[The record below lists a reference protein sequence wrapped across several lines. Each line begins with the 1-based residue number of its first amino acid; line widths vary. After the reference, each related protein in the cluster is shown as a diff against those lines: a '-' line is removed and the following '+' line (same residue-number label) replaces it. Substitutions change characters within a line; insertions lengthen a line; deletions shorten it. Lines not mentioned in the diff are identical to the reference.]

1 MFYVLQEL
9 AAFLHGFSRGYA
21 IIHNQYIMYI
31 VHVESFPPFSGLID
45 MPVAERVYV
54 RDRQVQVERQQVGGK
69 HATAG
74 HADNEVEIPWQNA
87 EMLQDAM
94 VQVVYVTI
102 VHVAFSFKKLS
113 IMSYIFFTLCP
124 SCGSRQRLCAV
135 WQVLR
140 HRLRSQHGLW
150 PKAILPGWWPG
161 ACDLRICGAWCGYW
175 LRQWVYP

>member
-69 HATAG
+69 HATARDG
-74 HADNEVEIPWQNA
+74 H
-87 EMLQDAM
+87 
-94 VQVVYVTI
+94 
-102 VHVAFSFKKLS
+102 
-113 IMSYIFFTLCP
+113 
-124 SCGSRQRLCAV
+124 
-135 WQVLR
+135 
-140 HRLRSQHGLW
+140 
-150 PKAILPGWWPG
+150 
-161 ACDLRICGAWCGYW
+161 CGAR
-175 LRQWVYP
+175 RQ

>member
-54 RDRQVQVERQQVGGK
+54 RDRQVQVERQRYMNYRNIDDLN
-69 HATAG
+69 
-74 HADNEVEIPWQNA
+74 DNEVEIPWQNA

-94 VQVVYVTI
+94 V
-102 VHVAFSFKKLS
+102 
-113 IMSYIFFTLCP
+113 
-124 SCGSRQRLCAV
+124 
-135 WQVLR
+135 
-140 HRLRSQHGLW
+140 
-150 PKAILPGWWPG
+150 
-161 ACDLRICGAWCGYW
+161 
-175 LRQWVYP
+175 

>member
-54 RDRQVQVERQQVGGK
+54 RDRQVQVEQPAGWRET
-69 HATAG
+69 ATAG

-87 EMLQDAM
+87 EMLQDARFRSSM
-94 VQVVYVTI
+94 
-102 VHVAFSFKKLS
+102 
-113 IMSYIFFTLCP
+113 
-124 SCGSRQRLCAV
+124 
-135 WQVLR
+135 LR
-140 HRLRSQHGLW
+140 
-150 PKAILPGWWPG
+150 
-161 ACDLRICGAWCGYW
+161 
-175 LRQWVYP
+175 

>member
-1 MFYVLQEL
+1 MLYILQEL

-124 SCGSRQRLCAV
+124 QLWVSAKAMRCLASSSSSASV
-135 WQVLR
+135 TA
-140 HRLRSQHGLW
+140 RSMAESHSSGVV
-150 PKAILPGWWPG
+150 AR
-161 ACDLRICGAWCGYW
+161 C
-175 LRQWVYP
+175 V

>member
-74 HADNEVEIPWQNA
+74 HADNESKSRGR
-87 EMLQDAM
+87 MLRCCRMQWFRSSM
-94 VQVVYVTI
+94 
-102 VHVAFSFKKLS
+102 
-113 IMSYIFFTLCP
+113 
-124 SCGSRQRLCAV
+124 
-135 WQVLR
+135 LR
-140 HRLRSQHGLW
+140 
-150 PKAILPGWWPG
+150 
-161 ACDLRICGAWCGYW
+161 
-175 LRQWVYP
+175 